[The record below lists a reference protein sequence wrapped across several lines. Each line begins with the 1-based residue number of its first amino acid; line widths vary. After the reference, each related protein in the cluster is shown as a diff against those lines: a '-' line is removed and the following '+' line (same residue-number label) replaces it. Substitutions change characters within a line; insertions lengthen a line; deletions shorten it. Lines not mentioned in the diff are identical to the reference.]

1 MEQEQVKE
9 AVEETAQ
16 TKEEAAPE
24 TPEKSFTQ
32 ADIDRIVQERLGREK
47 GKWQREQAEKIAE
60 EKRLSKLSA
69 EERTAE
75 RLKVAEERAAALE
88 AEKTAILLRQD
99 TVTELAKRGLPGEF
113 ADFLTAE
120 DAQSTMER
128 LDAFEGAFRDAVE
141 AAVNTR
147 LKGSA
152 PRTGSSGGD
161 STAAFM
167 AAIRAN
173 QARRN

>member
-1 MEQEQVKE
+1 MEQVNE
-9 AVEETAQ
+9 AVEETVEA
-16 TKEEAAPE
+16 TEEAAPE
-24 TPEKSFTQ
+24 KPEKSFTQ

-60 EKRLSKLSA
+60 EKRLSRLSA

-75 RLKVAEERAAALE
+75 RLKAAEEKAAALE

-99 TVTELAKRGLPGEF
+99 TAAELARRGLPGEF

-120 DAQSTMER
+120 DAEGTMER
-128 LDAFEGAFRDAVE
+128 MNAFEAAFRGAVE
-141 AAVNTR
+141 AAVNVR

-152 PRTGSSGGD
+152 PRAGGSGGGD

-173 QARRN
+173 QAKRN